1 MLDQMKEPSVL
12 GNLADIAGRFRL
24 EGDLIGAAPLMSG
37 HINDTYV
44 ICCHEQSGAARRYLL
59 QRINHHVFWHPQQ
72 LMENIERV
80 TAHLRH
86 RIRAAGG
93 EPERETLTLIP
104 TKTGGTWFKSKDS
117 AYWRAEVFIEGAR
130 TYKVPQNLD
139 QIYQA
144 GQAFGRFQR
153 WLSDYPV
160 ENLHETIPD
169 FHHTLKRYEALQAA
183 IARDPA
189 NRARQTRDEIAFVEQ
204 RAGETTVLVDLR
216 AAGRLPNRATHND
229 TKFDNVLIDD
239 ETGAGLC
246 VIDLDTVMPGSAL
259 YDFGDAA
266 RSMVNPAAE
275 DERHLDKVALR
286 LDAFERLVKGF
297 LDATRAHLTP
307 LEIELLPFSAKLM
320 TLECGIRFLTDFI
333 NGDAYF
339 RIQRANQNLDRCR
352 TQFKLVQEME
362 QHAGEMQR
370 IVRQAY

>member
-1 MLDQMKEPSVL
+1 
-12 GNLADIAGRFRL
+12 
-24 EGDLIGAAPLMSG
+24 MSG

-44 ICCHEQSGAARRYLL
+44 IWCHQPSGAVRRYLL
-59 QRINHHVFWHPQQ
+59 QRINHHVFGHPQQ

-80 TAHLRH
+80 TAHLKR

-93 EPERETLTLIP
+93 DPERETLTLIP

-117 AYWRAEVFIEGAR
+117 EYWRAEIFIEGGR
-130 TYKVPQNLD
+130 TYNVPQNLD

-144 GQAFGRFQR
+144 GEAFGRFQR
-153 WLSDYPV
+153 RLSDYPA

-169 FHHTLKRYEALQAA
+169 FHHTPKRYQALRAA

-189 NRARQTRDEIAFVEQ
+189 NRAHQARDEIAFVEQ
-204 RAGETTVLVDLR
+204 RAGETTILVDLR

-239 ETGAGLC
+239 ETGAGFC

-266 RSMVNPAAE
+266 RSMVNPVAE
-275 DERHLDKVALR
+275 DERQLDKVALR
-286 LDAFERLVKGF
+286 LDAFEQLAKGF
-297 LDATRAHLTP
+297 LDATRAYLTS

-333 NGDAYF
+333 NGDEYF
-339 RIQRANQNLDRCR
+339 RVQRVNQNLDRCR

-362 QHAGEMQR
+362 QHAREMWR
-370 IVRQAY
+370 IVRRAY